1 MHNLKDFEVVFL
13 SKSHIQSSSPVIPVC
28 SLCQKILLLL
38 TPVAVWKKFIY
49 IQAVSIYFLCVQ
61 KLFAPY
67 PYFLFKLKI
76 KFLEISSEF
85 LFSVELFFFQ
95 SALIACHDFPK

>member
-38 TPVAVWKKFIY
+38 TPVAV
-49 IQAVSIYFLCVQ
+49 
-61 KLFAPY
+61 
-67 PYFLFKLKI
+67 
-76 KFLEISSEF
+76 
-85 LFSVELFFFQ
+85 
-95 SALIACHDFPK
+95 